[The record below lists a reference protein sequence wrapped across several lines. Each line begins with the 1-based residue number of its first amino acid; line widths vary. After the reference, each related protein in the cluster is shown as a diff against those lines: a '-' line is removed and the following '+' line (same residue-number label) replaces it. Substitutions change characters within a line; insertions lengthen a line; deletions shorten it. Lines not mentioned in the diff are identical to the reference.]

1 MPDSFLSNPV
11 TPAIGMFWNKRD
23 NVEVYHIIVETSTL
37 FLNLENG
44 YGNVVTDL
52 VKTNSHLISTNFEF
66 VQINSQ
72 WVFAKKQCVKNMAL
86 VLKKVAVIR

>member
-1 MPDSFLSNPV
+1 MKFRVLLSPHKFGQRLSVPCANKFLRPLRRLRETNYQS
-11 TPAIGMFWNKRD
+11 IEFS
-23 NVEVYHIIVETSTL
+23 HIIVETSTL

-52 VKTNSHLISTNFEF
+52 VKTNSHLISTNTDF

-72 WVFAKKQCVKNMAL
+72 
-86 VLKKVAVIR
+86 